1 MKRKTIV
8 VATVLA
14 FGAIF
19 SQTRQ
24 AMAQMPASVVS
35 LMDFRNQLV
44 QLQGDVSATV
54 NSLNAVK
61 QNAKKGPDLEKAAT
75 DLGIRFNSLE
85 ARVESVRTNATVM
98 KARIK
103 AHYEAWSKELTDMQN
118 ANLRE
123 KAQDRLTRSQKQF
136 QKISEE
142 AADAKEEVLP
152 FVSDVKDIVIYLNA
166 DLSEEAVNSLSGSI
180 WKLTN
185 RSKSVI
191 SSIGDVI
198 EEIDNTAKS
207 LPQR

>member
-1 MKRKTIV
+1 M
-8 VATVLA
+8 LA
-14 FGAIF
+14 FGAML
-19 SQTRQ
+19 SQPRQ
-24 AMAQMPASVVS
+24 ALAQRPASLVS

-61 QNAKKGPDLEKAAT
+61 QCANKGPELEKAASE
-75 DLGIRFNSLE
+75 LGNRFNSLE
-85 ARVESVRTNATVM
+85 ACVESVRTNATVM
-98 KARIK
+98 KARVK

-118 ANLRE
+118 ASLRE
-123 KAQDRLTRSQKQF
+123 KAQDRLTRSEKQF
-136 QKISEE
+136 QKISAE
-142 AADAKEEVLP
+142 AADAKEDVLP

-166 DLSEEAVNSLSGSI
+166 DLSEEAVNSLSGTI

-191 SSIGDVI
+191 SSIGDLI
-198 EEIDNTAKS
+198 EEIDKTAKS

>member
-1 MKRKTIV
+1 MPTSQAALVPSNKAKAINHKPKEKMKRKTIV

-85 ARVESVRTNATVM
+85 ARVESV
-98 KARIK
+98 
-103 AHYEAWSKELTDMQN
+103 
-118 ANLRE
+118 
-123 KAQDRLTRSQKQF
+123 
-136 QKISEE
+136 
-142 AADAKEEVLP
+142 
-152 FVSDVKDIVIYLNA
+152 
-166 DLSEEAVNSLSGSI
+166 
-180 WKLTN
+180 
-185 RSKSVI
+185 
-191 SSIGDVI
+191 
-198 EEIDNTAKS
+198 
-207 LPQR
+207 